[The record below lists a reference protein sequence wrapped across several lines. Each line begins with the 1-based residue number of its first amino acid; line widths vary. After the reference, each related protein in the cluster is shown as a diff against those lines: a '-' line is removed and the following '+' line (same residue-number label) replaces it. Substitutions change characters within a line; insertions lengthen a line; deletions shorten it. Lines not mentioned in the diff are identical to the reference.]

1 LKNLKLNDPVA
12 IVIGG
17 SIAFG
22 VVSEIMDRTS
32 RFGIKRSVMVE
43 VAKED
48 PKTLKPDDIPE
59 LDGYLISRD
68 DLIQKI
74 DETWKWGAPEEMA
87 DCIRNA
93 YLYHWALARSTELNG
108 PPPAVEPA
116 QVDTARP
123 LEDDGPG
130 SSAPSPDEGS
140 EDTNP
145 PGSL

>member
-22 VVSEIMDRTS
+22 VVAEILDRTN
-32 RFGIKRSVMVE
+32 RDGGRRSVMVE

-48 PKTLKPDDIPE
+48 PKHLKEDDIPE
-59 LDGYLISRD
+59 LDRYLIERA

-74 DETWKWGAPEEMA
+74 DDTWKWGAPEEMA

-93 YLYHWALARSTELNG
+93 YLYHWALARSEELNG

-123 LEDDGPG
+123 PEEPSVGP
-130 SSAPSPDEGS
+130 S
-140 EDTNP
+140 
-145 PGSL
+145 